1 MSFMDEVLSNV
12 TNNTLPQPEC
22 DVSAEFFPCSTNVT
36 ANIILILMYGY
47 ILARAAKLLAD
58 GSELLL
64 DILDPGLIG
73 GFVLPLLGALP
84 DGAIVVLSVLSND
97 PDILKEEIKVGMGTL
112 AGSTIM
118 LLTVAW
124 TGGVFLGRCDI
135 GPKGEA
141 IDVTLTERWNFRKTG
156 VTCDDD
162 VKMTSRI
169 MSGTALS
176 YLVILIVALVFYG
189 KTAAVQLD
197 NQEEFALA
205 GFISCIV
212 FFIGYSIWSV
222 CNIKR
227 QEQQIEAAQEKIF
240 IQNVE
245 NTLIHE
251 VEKIEERLDIKKE
264 SLKKLDIQRDS
275 VESYTDEDSLHISES
290 GPLMGLDAL
299 KSTAQGVGRGL
310 INIERHDHP
319 TTVEDVKGIVKLIEE
334 DIEHDEADREV
345 LTKKQ
350 IMIRAP
356 IMLIFG
362 AVVLA
367 LFSDPMV
374 KAITNFSLVIKISPF
389 YTSFIVVP
397 FASNASELIASLLFA
412 YKKKKKNISLTFGA
426 IYGAVIMNSTF
437 ILGVFLGFFYFKH
450 ILFTFYAEV
459 ITTLLVI
466 FLMGALSSFKTTFHT
481 YWSFIVILLYP
492 LSILMVYL
500 LADAFKET

>member
-1 MSFMDEVLSNV
+1 MNALLNC
-12 TNNTLPQPEC
+12 TNCTTIAVPEC
-22 DVSAEFFPCSTNVT
+22 DVDTEFFPCSTFVW
-36 ANIILILMYGY
+36 ANILLILMYGY

-84 DGAIVVLSVLSND
+84 DGAIVVLSVLSSD
-97 PDILKEEIKVGMGTL
+97 PVILKEEIKVGMGTL

-118 LLTVAW
+118 LLTIAW

-135 GPKGEA
+135 SEKGEA
-141 IDVTLTERWNFRKTG
+141 IDSTLTQRWNFLKTG

-169 MSGTALS
+169 MAGTSLS

-189 KTAAVQLD
+189 KTDAVQLD

-205 GFISCIV
+205 GFISCTV
-212 FFIGYSIWSV
+212 FFIAYSIWSV

-227 QEQQIEAAQEKIF
+227 QEKQIVAAQEKIF

-245 NTLIHE
+245 TALMAE
-251 VEKIEERLDIKKE
+251 VEKIEEKLDNKQSKR
-264 SLKKLDIQRDS
+264 KLDIQRGDD
-275 VESYTDEDSLHISES
+275 ESYTDDDVLHISES
-290 GPLMGLDAL
+290 GPLLGTINAI
-299 KSTAQGVGRGL
+299 KATAHGVGSA
-310 INIERHDHP
+310 INLNPHDHG
-319 TTVEDVKGIVKLIEE
+319 TTVEDVKEIVKLIEE
-334 DIEHDEADREV
+334 DIEQDESDREV

-350 IMIRAP
+350 ILIRAP
-356 IMLIFG
+356 IMLIVG
-362 AVVLA
+362 AAILSA
-367 LFSDPMV
+367 FSDPMV
-374 KAITNFSLVIKISPF
+374 KAITNFSLSIKISPF

-459 ITTLLVI
+459 ITTLTVI
-466 FLMGALSSFKTTFHT
+466 FAMGALSSFKTTFHT

-500 LADAFKET
+500 LGRAFGET